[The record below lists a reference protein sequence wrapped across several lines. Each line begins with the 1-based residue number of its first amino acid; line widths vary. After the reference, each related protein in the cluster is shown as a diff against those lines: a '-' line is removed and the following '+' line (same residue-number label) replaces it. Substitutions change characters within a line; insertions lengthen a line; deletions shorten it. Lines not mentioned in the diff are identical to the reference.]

1 MDRPCSPLLIPAQF
15 IPTLDGERFGA
26 AGFDDRN
33 PDGLGTRRA
42 VLNSTD
48 KFCSNPVW
56 RIRGGYQ
63 IVSNM

>member
-1 MDRPCSPLLIPAQF
+1 L
-15 IPTLDGERFGA
+15 TGKRFGA

-63 IVSNM
+63 IVSSM